1 MAKTAAAKV
10 RLMVKARFFSVSMP
24 WFHARNLNA
33 SVHRRL
39 HTDRL
44 LPRDMGP
51 SEVEIERRFLID
63 GRGPRPWVDEN
74 EGTISMAQVYLER
87 EGLSVDVA
95 SGQVLH
101 NGTVLV
107 EGVSP
112 DRLRRIAA
120 FDRWAVRLR
129 VENERAVLTLK
140 GPRTGATAAEHEFPV
155 DVALAREALGRPD
168 LPAVEK
174 TRHLWRGD
182 DGHLWDIDEFEGPLA
197 GLIIAE
203 VELAAEDERV
213 ELPAFLGLEVTTA
226 KAWSSHSLAD
236 LVLEARRNE

>member
-1 MAKTAAAKV
+1 ME
-10 RLMVKARFFSVSMP
+10 
-24 WFHARNLNA
+24 
-33 SVHRRL
+33 
-39 HTDRL
+39 
-44 LPRDMGP
+44 P

-63 GRGPRPWVDEN
+63 GRGPRPWVDKN

-87 EGLSVDVA
+87 AGLSVDVA
-95 SGQVLH
+95 GGRVLH

-107 EGVSP
+107 EGIP
-112 DRLRRIAA
+112 QDRLERIAA

-129 VENERAVLTLK
+129 MENDRAVLTLK
-140 GPRTGATAAEHEFPV
+140 GPRAGATAAEHEFPV
-155 DVALAREALGRPD
+155 DVALARGALARPD
-168 LPAVEK
+168 LPVVEK

-203 VELAAEDERV
+203 VELAAEDEHV

-226 KAWSSHSLAD
+226 KAWSSHSLAN